1 MSMSVLD
8 ELSLGFSTTLIGM
21 AIVFLVL
28 IVLWGV
34 VVLEHKFFEATGLG
48 SQKPK
53 AAAVS
58 PAPAAIPAAP
68 AEKSG
73 RSEGSLEAAGITD
86 EQTAVILAAVSEA
99 SDIPMNEMRVKSIR
113 ESK

>member
-1 MSMSVLD
+1 MSILD

-34 VVLEHKFFEATGLG
+34 VALEHKFFEATGLG
-48 SQKPK
+48 NEKPK
-53 AAAVS
+53 AAAAAES
-58 PAPAAIPAAP
+58 PAPAAISAAP
-68 AEKSG
+68 VEKSG

-86 EQTAVILAAVSEA
+86 EQTAVILSAVSEA